1 MKSYKRLPVLF
12 LAVAMP
18 SLLLACG
25 GDEGNG
31 GNVDAGVDS
40 GPSVCTPT
48 ESTTYVV
55 NKVNVPLTSAEA
67 EGIYGFDLN
76 GDDTPD
82 NKVGKTLATLKNAV
96 NVDVPGSVD
105 KAINEGSAIL
115 LIDLKASDLASAS
128 CASASVYLG
137 ANASPAPCLDDM
149 DTVCGQHL
157 AGTGQFD
164 IAETSPTDAT
174 VLGRIINGTFEGGPD
189 AVEGATSSTIVIELP
204 VIAGAPPLRLSL
216 LGAHIDIQQVSAD
229 GLMEGRLGGAVPV
242 SDVEMSIL
250 PTLHQY
256 IDAIITA
263 DCTGTAPDC
272 CADPESTGATL
283 LGIFDADK
291 DCTVPLQEMKDNALI
306 SSLLNAD
313 LDLLDADGNYAPN
326 TEGTKES
333 LSLGLGFTATTG
345 TFTAP

>member
-1 MKSYKRLPVLF
+1 MKSCKRLPVLI

-31 GNVDAGVDS
+31 GNVDAGVDA
-40 GPSVCTPT
+40 GPSVCTPSG
-48 ESTTYVV
+48 STTYVV
-55 NKVNVPLTSAEA
+55 SKVNVPGSQAEA
-67 EGIYGFDLN
+67 VGVYGFDLD
-76 GDDTPD
+76 GDEEAE
-82 NKVGKTLATLKNAV
+82 NKVGTTLATLKNAA
-96 NVDVPGSVD
+96 NVDVPASVD
-105 KAINEGSAIL
+105 KAISEGSAIL

-137 ANASPAPCLDDM
+137 ANPSPAPCLDDT

-164 IAETSPTDAT
+164 IAEASPTDAI
-174 VLGRIINGTFEGGPD
+174 VLGRIINGIFEGGPD

-242 SDVEMSIL
+242 SDVETSIL

-256 IDAIITA
+256 IEAAIA
-263 DCTGTAPDC
+263 EDCTGTAPEC
-272 CADPESTGATL
+272 CADLESTGATL

-291 DCTVPLQEMKDNALI
+291 DCAVPLQELQDNALI
-306 SSLLNAD
+306 ASLLNAD
-313 LDLLDADGNYAPN
+313 VDMLDADGNYAPN
-326 TEGTKES
+326 SDGTKES
-333 LSLGLGFTATTG
+333 LSLGLGFTATTA